1 MIAKT
6 YHQKLLE
13 ITKSDQF
20 KKKVNPARNSEGCI
34 LREENRLD
42 DELQCLHHAGKIT
55 DKLLGQFNSIGG
67 QPPKLHRLNLVL
79 IS

>member
-6 YHQKLLE
+6 YHQKL
-13 ITKSDQF
+13 DQF
-20 KKKVNPARNSEGCI
+20 KKKVNPARNSEDCI

-42 DELQCLHHAGKIT
+42 DELQGLHHAGKIT
-55 DKLLGQFNSIGG
+55 DKLLGQFNSRGG
-67 QPPKLHRLNLVL
+67 QPPRLNGLNLIL